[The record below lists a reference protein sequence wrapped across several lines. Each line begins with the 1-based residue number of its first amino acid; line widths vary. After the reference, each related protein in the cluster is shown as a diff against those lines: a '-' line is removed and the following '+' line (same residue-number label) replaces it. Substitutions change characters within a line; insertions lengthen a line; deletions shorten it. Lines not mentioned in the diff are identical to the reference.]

1 MNLEIADKVG
11 ELLQKKKELMD
22 TYESIKGANL
32 VQIKAFTDI
41 HTYPRF
47 SAKASDEDDKDY
59 KYVRWILDGIS
70 KEIKA
75 IDQEIILL

>member
-11 ELLQKKKELMD
+11 ELLQKKETLKKD
-22 TYESIKGANL
+22 YNSIKNANL
-32 VQIKAFTDI
+32 VRIQSYDDI
-41 HTYPRF
+41 HQRPRF
-47 SAKASDEDDKDY
+47 FAEASDEDDKDY
-59 KYVRWILDGIS
+59 KYVQWILDGIS